1 MDGNA
6 GDGDIAQEDG
16 DELQLSVLVAYFLFF
31 FSFLYFLGGNV
42 PKDRPK
48 YH

>member
-1 MDGNA
+1 MDGDA
-6 GDGDIAQEDG
+6 GDGDIAQKDG
-16 DELQLSVLVAYFLFF
+16 DELQLSVPVAYFLLFFF
-31 FSFLYFLGGNV
+31 FSLRGNE